1 MTYTDPSTST
11 QDSLKARAQNEY
23 DDARTRLHEGA
34 QRLKTEAAPTLMNSV
49 TGELERRKDGL
60 SAELRSL
67 AETLRHA
74 SDEQQS
80 GKDSLQA
87 SGLIGHGAQ
96 LVEDLSRGL
105 EGRSVNEIGQSLSG
119 YARGNPAVFI
129 GGCLVAGLALGRL
142 LTASS
147 SAATS
152 SSYSGASST
161 GTPYAGASSTGMG
174 STGAASSYNTNPNT
188 NTATTPSSY
197 ATDATPS
204 TATPSTTPAAP
215 YVSPKRE
222 DDDVGL

>member
-23 DDARTRLHEGA
+23 DDARSRLYEGA
-34 QRLKTEAAPTLMNSV
+34 QRLKTDAAPTLMNSV

-74 SDEQQS
+74 SDEQS
-80 GKDSLQA
+80 GKDSIQA

-129 GGCLVAGLALGRL
+129 GGCLLAGLAIGRL
-142 LTASS
+142 LTASTPS
-147 SAATS
+147 MASTS
-152 SSYSGASST
+152 YTGTPNAGTSHGGASST
-161 GTPYAGASSTGMG
+161 GAST
-174 STGAASSYNTNPNT
+174 SYGTNPNT
-188 NTATTPSSY
+188 TTTPSSY
-197 ATDATPS
+197 ATAATPS
-204 TATPSTTPAAP
+204 TATPSTTPASP

-222 DDDVGL
+222 DDDVVL

>member
-1 MTYTDPSTST
+1 MTYTDPSTSTST

-23 DDARTRLHEGA
+23 DDARTRLQEGA

-142 LTASS
+142 LTASTPSAPSTGS
-147 SAATS
+147 SLPVATNTTTTTPA
-152 SSYSGASST
+152 SYASS
-161 GTPYAGASSTGMG
+161 
-174 STGAASSYNTNPNT
+174 
-188 NTATTPSSY
+188 
-197 ATDATPS
+197 ATPS
-204 TATPSTTPAAP
+204 TVTPSTTPASP
-215 YVSPKRE
+215 YVSPTRE
-222 DDDVGL
+222 DDDVVL